1 MIILERITCE
11 YIEDEDRIRMSG
23 EVAAAT
29 PVVIWLT
36 QRMLQRLIPTL
47 ITLLEDKRTD
57 SHHAEIMQVLAQQAV
72 RAELQP
78 QVPVQAQA
86 ASVIWVASTVDIATT
101 MQALTLTFHA
111 LDGQAAYFVM
121 EALPLRQWLGIL
133 YGLYVNAEWSQ
144 DIWPE
149 WIKDSARMTPERLA
163 LH

>member
-23 EVAAAT
+23 EVAAAKA
-29 PVVIWLT
+29 VVIWLT
-36 QRMLQRLIPTL
+36 QRMLQRLIPAL
-47 ITLLEDKRTD
+47 IRLLEDTRTD
-57 SHHAEIMQVLAQQAV
+57 PQHAEIMHVFAQQVA
-72 RAELQP
+72 RAELKP
-78 QVPVQAQA
+78 QVPVQAQI
-86 ASVIWVASTVDIATT
+86 ASAIWVASSVDITT
-101 MQALTLTFHA
+101 TIQAATLTFRA

-133 YGLYVNAEWSQ
+133 YGLYVNAEWTQ

-149 WIKDSARMTPERLA
+149 WIKGSVRPEQARLA